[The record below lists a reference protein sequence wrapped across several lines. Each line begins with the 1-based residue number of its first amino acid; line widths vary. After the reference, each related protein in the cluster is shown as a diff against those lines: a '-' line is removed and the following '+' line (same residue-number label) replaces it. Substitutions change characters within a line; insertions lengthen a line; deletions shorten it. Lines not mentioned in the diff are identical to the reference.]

1 MKVTLP
7 VASDGVT
14 VAVKVTESP
23 YTDGFSELT
32 RSVDVEVPS
41 AMATPGST
49 GIARS
54 AASPATTRWRAIRGY
69 TRTSCGCVRVGV

>member
-23 YTDGFSELT
+23 YTDGFAEEPRTVLVVRPVTAWLT
-32 RSVDVEVPS
+32 VFDVLLSYVE
-41 AMATPGST
+41 
-49 GIARS
+49 
-54 AASPATTRWRAIRGY
+54 SPL
-69 TRTSCGCVRVGV
+69 